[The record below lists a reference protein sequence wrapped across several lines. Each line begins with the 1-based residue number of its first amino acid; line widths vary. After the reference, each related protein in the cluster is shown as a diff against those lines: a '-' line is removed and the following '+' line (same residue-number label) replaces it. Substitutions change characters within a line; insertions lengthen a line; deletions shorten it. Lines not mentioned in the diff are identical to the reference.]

1 MILNFTHH
9 LVLISSVA
17 IFKLL
22 MIQSMVLHWIAILIN
37 LVILHYL
44 ITAHVLLH
52 HNNLLFVKLLILS
65 QLLNF
70 LLQLHHL
77 VLKILKFFFFFDA
90 ISCSF
95 RSILNLKIGTFKLLQ
110 IVIIILKLISINLV
124 FLIQLI

>member
-1 MILNFTHH
+1 
-9 LVLISSVA
+9 
-17 IFKLL
+17 
-22 MIQSMVLHWIAILIN
+22 MVLHWIAILIN